1 MTEIRFYHLTRASLE
16 SALPVMLE
24 RTLARGQKAV
34 VRTGSEARAEALCG
48 HLWTYKEAGFLPHG
62 TAKDGAGERQPVW
75 LTAGEERPNGAEV
88 LFLTDG
94 AAPAGLEVYELCAP
108 GRRPGPLEGP
118 QGRWSRADLLA
129 ADRHRVLGEE
139 RRVIRPGILTAGSA
153 ACGRCPA

>member
-94 AAPAGLEVYELCAP
+94 AAPAGLEVYELCALLFDGKDP
-108 GRRPGPLEGP
+108 DAVTAARGHWKALTEAGHELTYW
-118 QGRWSRADLLA
+118 QQAD
-129 ADRHRVLGEE
+129 
-139 RRVIRPGILTAGSA
+139 AGSWEKKEA
-153 ACGRCPA
+153 

>member
-94 AAPAGLEVYELCAP
+94 AAPAGLEVYELCA
-108 GRRPGPLEGP
+108 
-118 QGRWSRADLLA
+118 LLFDGKDPDSLA
-129 ADRHRVLGEE
+129 GARGHWKALKDAGHE
-139 RRVIRPGILTAGSA
+139 LTYWQQTDTGSWEKKDA
-153 ACGRCPA
+153 